1 LAAQSAILELLR
13 PGDHIIAFDDLYG
26 GTFRLLEEI
35 KKKSSAIE
43 ISYVDF
49 NKVDLNKVIKKNTK
63 LIWIETPTNP
73 LLKITDL
80 KKISNIAKKHKV
92 LTVCD
97 NTFASPINQNP
108 LDLGIDIV
116 NHSTTKYINGHSDI
130 IGGALVIK
138 NNKKLSD
145 KLAFIQNSI
154 GAVPS
159 PFDCFLVLRAIKT
172 LALRM
177 KQHNSNGIKIAK
189 FLANHKKISKVLYPG
204 LNTHPQF
211 KIAKKQ
217 MSGFG
222 SVITFYHKGNL
233 KQIKKFMQ
241 KLKIFVIAES
251 LGGVESLIE
260 SPALMTHAYVNTKNN
275 QLTPIPINL
284 IRISVG
290 IEESNDLI
298 TDLKQAL
305 I

>member
-1 LAAQSAILELLR
+1 MTIR
-13 PGDHIIAFDDLYG
+13 
-26 GTFRLLEEI
+26 
-35 KKKSSAIE
+35 
-43 ISYVDF
+43 V
-49 NKVDLNKVIKKNTK
+49 
-63 LIWIETPTNP
+63 
-73 LLKITDL
+73 
-80 KKISNIAKKHKV
+80 SN
-92 LTVCD
+92 
-97 NTFASPINQNP
+97 F
-108 LDLGIDIV
+108 
-116 NHSTTKYINGHSDI
+116 
-130 IGGALVIK
+130 
-138 NNKKLSD
+138 
-145 KLAFIQNSI
+145 
-154 GAVPS
+154 

-177 KQHNSNGIKIAK
+177 KQHNFNGLKIAK

-204 LNTHPQF
+204 LNSHPQH

-260 SPALMTHAYVNTKNN
+260 SPALMTHAYVNTKKN

-298 TDLKQAL
+298 ADLKQAL